1 MQGMALVGK
10 VDNGRQW
17 QGKGMGS
24 TCVVNFLLCSTKS
37 AWLMHMRNYE

>member
-1 MQGMALVGK
+1 MQVMAMVGK
-10 VDNGRQW
+10 VDYGRQW

-37 AWLMHMRNYE
+37 AYDKL